1 MAKHT
6 LTLSTLLAIVLLAI
20 VIIGC
25 TVLHSTGILPISDI
39 AVMGCDCDITQ

>member
-25 TVLHSTGILPISDI
+25 TVLHGTGILPISDI